1 MVTRLV
7 RINLELENFEV
18 EEAWDGK
25 TAMRMMREN
34 PPDLLVLDIMM
45 PRMDGWEILK
55 MIRSDDH
62 LKELP
67 VVVLTAK
74 VQEEDIARGWR
85 MGADGYI
92 VKPFNPVILG
102 DALRKMLEAT
112 AEERRAR
119 REEAIERYALSGV
132 PLNTP
137 LPATSPYPGG
147 MRARSFFGHVPGD
160 GDGATRAKGTVLP
173 RNLPRL
179 ARACARN

>member
-1 MVTRLV
+1 MAARVLVVDDDPMVTRLV
-7 RINLELENFEV
+7 RINLELEHFEV

-45 PRMDGWEILK
+45 PQMDGWEILK
-55 MIRSDDH
+55 MIREDER

-74 VQEEDIARGWR
+74 VQDEDIARGWR

-102 DALRKMLEAT
+102 EELRKVLEAGP
-112 AEERRAR
+112 EGRRAR
-119 REEAIERYALSGV
+119 REEAIDRYKDIYIEDM
-132 PLNTP
+132 P
-137 LPATSPYPGG
+137 
-147 MRARSFFGHVPGD
+147 
-160 GDGATRAKGTVLP
+160 
-173 RNLPRL
+173 
-179 ARACARN
+179 

>member
-119 REEAIERYALSGV
+119 REEAIERYKDIYLEDM
-132 PLNTP
+132 P
-137 LPATSPYPGG
+137 
-147 MRARSFFGHVPGD
+147 
-160 GDGATRAKGTVLP
+160 
-173 RNLPRL
+173 
-179 ARACARN
+179 